1 MYRHLSSLLALSVF
15 SLAGYTQSTSLA
27 RTTGLTAAPAIRQ
40 LPAPDD
46 TQQRPQSRTTT
57 AKKLVSG
64 TIKAQGSGPLE
75 GVLVTTKDGTIVS
88 GSMQD
93 GQYYIEI
100 PAEDS
105 VLVFTLD
112 GYATSEIKLM
122 DGCDYSVTLK
132 PADPVIP
139 ASPAKGPSPASA
151 SPAPFSALGPW
162 RGVFELRPGVEV
174 PFNFEIK
181 TGSKGQPEAFFRNGE
196 ESFEGGRVTQ
206 TTDSFFIELDQ
217 YDNELAF
224 PVGQGALT
232 GSLRHQDKKGNPL
245 TVRIEP
251 GKLDRFPDNGAT
263 PAGNLSGTYDVTFT
277 SADGKEEKVVGL
289 FKQEGSRLT
298 GTFLRV
304 TGDSR
309 YLEGIVLGNE
319 FYLSSFYGSGPAY
332 YKGTFT
338 ADGHLTGESV
348 GARGATPFAGVLN
361 PQAALPDP
369 YKLTYLKPGYD
380 AFSFS
385 FPDVD
390 GKTISLQDARFKNK
404 VVIVTIGGTWCPN
417 CVDEASFLAPW
428 YKTNRERGIEVVS
441 IQYERSTDTAF
452 VRKVLTRMRDRYDI
466 QYTQVFGGIADKQGV
481 AASLPSLNT
490 FLAFPTTIVIDRKG
504 RVARIH
510 TGYSGPA
517 TGPYYQEFLKEF
529 NAEIDALVKG

>member
-15 SLAGYTQSTSLA
+15 SIAGYAQSASLA
-27 RTTGLTAAPAIRQ
+27 RITGPTAAPAIRQ
-40 LPAPDD
+40 LPASDD

-57 AKKLVSG
+57 AKKLISG

-75 GVLVTTKDGTIVS
+75 GVLVTTKDGAIVS

-100 PAEDS
+100 PVEDS
-105 VLVFTLD
+105 VLVFSLD
-112 GYATSEIKLM
+112 GYATREIKLM

-139 ASPAKGPSPASA
+139 
-151 SPAPFSALGPW
+151 PAPFSALGPW
-162 RGVFELRPGVEV
+162 RGVFQLSPGVEV

-181 TGSKGQPEAFFRNGE
+181 TGPKGQPEAFFRNGE

-224 PVGQGALT
+224 PIGQGALT

-263 PAGNLSGTYDVTFT
+263 PAGNLTGTYDVTFT

-309 YLEGIVLGNE
+309 YLEGIVQGNA
-319 FYLSSFYGSGPAY
+319 FYLSSFFGSGPAY

-338 ADGHLTGESV
+338 TDGHLTGESV
-348 GARGATPFAGVLN
+348 GVRGATPFTGALN

-380 AFSFS
+380 AFTFA

-390 GKTISLQDARFKNK
+390 GKTVSLQDTRFKNK

-490 FLAFPTTIVIDRKG
+490 FLAFPTTIVIDRRG